1 MHWHLLEMWAT
12 SGSSCITFTLLSAAW
27 LCYSVVVLPLFWKPV
42 KLECLTCCSRTCQ
55 AVLPS
60 WTWWQAAGYA
70 SSVLCFGPFMSIQM
84 SVSKITAP
92 CEGVFCNSAIKA
104 AESDH
109 EMVVQSLVQT
119 RQELKDQVSVLFHQ
133 LLSKTKGL
141 YTTGPYST
149 AVVTKR
155 LPRVF
160 NVTGQPYQC
169 GPRMGTY
176 RLICT
181 LHHAALQ
188 LFTQDWWAGT
198 RSDFFYR
205 LWETLWG
212 RRGEGLLRVSA
223 NRCRGCLDSLYHSG
237 DLSQGLRAESCPIS
251 LGKFSVYTLPP
262 RCATVSGWICH
273 WS

>member
-1 MHWHLLEMWAT
+1 
-12 SGSSCITFTLLSAAW
+12 
-27 LCYSVVVLPLFWKPV
+27 
-42 KLECLTCCSRTCQ
+42 
-55 AVLPS
+55 
-60 WTWWQAAGYA
+60 
-70 SSVLCFGPFMSIQM
+70 MSIQM

-155 LPRVF
+155 LPRVS
-160 NVTGQPYQC
+160 NVTCQPYQC

-188 LFTQDWWAGT
+188 LFY
-198 RSDFFYR
+198 S
-205 LWETLWG
+205 
-212 RRGEGLLRVSA
+212 GLM
-223 NRCRGCLDSLYHSG
+223 SG
-237 DLSQGLRAESCPIS
+237 DTVRFLLQTLRNS
-251 LGKFSVYTLPP
+251 LGTK
-262 RCATVSGWICH
+262 G
-273 WS
+273 